1 MAYKVLTVDDEAFF
15 TTLIKMNLEKEG
27 EFVVRVENNP
37 NQAVYT
43 ALEFKP
49 DVILM
54 DIVMPGMDGG
64 DVVAQFQ
71 NYPELKNI
79 PVIMMTALMSPDEA
93 GDDGFAQSLSQMVL
107 PKPVNVQTLKR
118 CLKKVVGAA

>member
-1 MAYKVLTVDDEAFF
+1 MAYKVLTVDDEVFF

-27 EFVVRVENNP
+27 EFIVCVENDSRR
-37 NQAVYT
+37 AVNT
-43 ALEFKP
+43 ALAFMP
-49 DVILM
+49 DVVLM

-71 NYPELKNI
+71 SYPELKNI

-93 GDDGFAQSLSQMVL
+93 GEDGFANSLSQMVL
-107 PKPVNVQTLKR
+107 PKPVNIQTLKR
-118 CLKKVVGAA
+118 CLKKVLGAA